1 MLKRKYT
8 FGWSITARAEERKK
22 ERKKSQS
29 SRYSPWAAPR
39 HMVDPPAHWA
49 LLIFIRASRCSF
61 LFSRSL
67 SFPLSL
73 SLPLSLYLFPSHFIF
88 SILTSLR
95 GLYFRRQSACIPGS
109 CRLLAGGRSE
119 RERERERG
127 GKKEESVWREAHT
140 TNESDAVASAKHG
153 CAFSPLSSS
162 SFFFSKEG
170 RSFCA
175 LQ

>member
-1 MLKRKYT
+1 M
-8 FGWSITARAEERKK
+8 
-22 ERKKSQS
+22 S
-29 SRYSPWAAPR
+29 SSTPYGGSSS
-39 HMVDPPAHWA
+39 A
-49 LLIFIRASRCSF
+49 LSSANIYPCFSLFFSF
-61 LFSRSL
+61 LPLSLFS
-67 SFPLSL
+67 SL

-119 RERERERG
+119 RERERERERG
-127 GKKEESVWREAHT
+127 GEKKEESVWREAHT